1 MADRSGA
8 VLDVRGLGVR
18 TGNRMLT
25 EGVSFTLYPGRT
37 LALVGESG
45 SGKSITA
52 SAVLGLL
59 PPGTEVA
66 AGSVVHVPTGSDWVT
81 PEHPN
86 GSPRG
91 RGISTVFQDP
101 MSSLNPSM
109 RVGDQVAE
117 PLRVH
122 AGWTRTAARAE
133 VERLFAEVEL
143 PEPARTA
150 DKYPH
155 ELSGGQKQRVMIALA
170 LASSPEVLIADEPTT
185 ALDVT
190 VQRAVLDLL
199 DRLRR
204 ARGLAVLFITHDL
217 DVVRDIADDVAV
229 MHRGRVVESGPVA
242 EVLLRPQDAYTR
254 ELVHAHTAAD
264 MRSAGAA
271 SGSDRPLVAASGVA
285 VDYVRSRDLFGR
297 PRDVFTVLDGVD
309 LCIQPGERVGL
320 VGESGSG
327 KSTLGRALLGLVPL
341 ARGRVEVDGVVV
353 EGHGSMDESYLTGE
367 PYRVSKAPGATVLSG
382 AINGEVVLTIR
393 AEKLAHDSRY
403 AQIMEVMQEAEQK
416 RPQLRRLGDQLGGA
430 FAIFALIISG
440 VVWLITGDALR
451 FLSVLVI
458 ATPCPLI
465 IAIPVTIIGAISMA
479 ARLGIIIKDPTV
491 LERLPTCRTAIFDKT
506 GTLTY
511 GRPELTD
518 ILPAAGLSADTVLQY
533 AASLECYSKHPLA
546 SAIIQAAE
554 KAKLV
559 PIEAASV
566 SERPGQGL
574 TGIVAGREIRV
585 THRKKLLHA
594 SPQMAATLPPT
605 AAGLECIILMDG
617 QYAATFRFRDAPR
630 SDGKSFISHLAPSH
644 QFNKIMLVSGDRES
658 EVVYLAQLLG
668 IKETLASQSPEQK
681 VAIVREETAKAPTL
695 FMGDGIN
702 DAPALTSATVG
713 IAFGQHSSVTAEAAG
728 VVIMENSLAKVDE
741 LLHISTRLRLI
752 ALQSAI
758 GGIALSLIGMGFA
771 AAGYISP
778 VQAALFQEIIDVL
791 AITNALRLSLGKRI
805 ETDMNR

>member
-1 MADRSGA
+1 MNS
-8 VLDVRGLGVR
+8 
-18 TGNRMLT
+18 
-25 EGVSFTLYPGRT
+25 TLPT
-37 LALVGESG
+37 TTPTSLPLASRWH
-45 SGKSITA
+45 I
-52 SAVLGLL
+52 GLL
-59 PPGTEVA
+59 AASLLSIALHFAFSEAGLPAMLDLKAADIPLLAVIVVGGIPLLVQIIIKLRNGSVGADFLGAIELVA
-66 AGSVVHVPTGSDWVT
+66 AT
-81 PEHPN
+81 
-86 GSPRG
+86 
-91 RGISTVFQDP
+91 
-101 MSSLNPSM
+101 LL
-109 RVGDQVAE
+109 DQY
-117 PLRVH
+117 L
-122 AGWTRTAARAE
+122 AAI
-133 VERLFAEVEL
+133 LIIIM
-143 PEPARTA
+143 
-150 DKYPH
+150 
-155 ELSGGQKQRVMIALA
+155 LSGGQALEAYAMRKASSVLRALSDRMPSKAHRHNGTKVKEIAL
-170 LASSPEVLIADEPTT
+170 SDIMIGDNIVIFPHET
-185 ALDVT
+185 A
-190 VQRAVLDLL
+190 
-199 DRLRR
+199 
-204 ARGLAVLFITHDL
+204 
-217 DVVRDIADDVAV
+217 
-229 MHRGRVVESGPVA
+229 P
-242 EVLLRPQDAYTR
+242 
-254 ELVHAHTAAD
+254 
-264 MRSAGAA
+264 
-271 SGSDRPLVAASGVA
+271 
-285 VDYVRSRDLFGR
+285 
-297 PRDVFTVLDGVD
+297 
-309 LCIQPGERVGL
+309 
-320 VGESGSG
+320 
-327 KSTLGRALLGLVPL
+327 
-341 ARGRVEVDGVVV
+341 VDGVVV

-382 AINGEVVLTIR
+382 AINGEAVLTIR

-430 FAIFALIISG
+430 FALFALIISG

-518 ILPAAGLSADTVLQY
+518 ILPATGLSADAVLQY
-533 AASLECYSKHPLA
+533 AASLESYSKHPLA

-574 TGIVAGREIRV
+574 TGMVAGREIRV

-630 SDGKSFISHLAPSH
+630 SDGKSFIGHLAPSH

-702 DAPALTSATVG
+702 DAPALASATVG

-741 LLHISTRLRLI
+741 LLHISTRLRSI

-778 VQAALFQEIIDVL
+778 VQAALFQEFIDVL